1 MLCNLFRP
9 ARRLSITL
17 AALVAG
23 CSLQT
28 PLQRPDMATDT
39 APAPAVAAKPAPQP
53 VNAPAAPPPAK
64 PVIPDDA
71 TAAVV
76 ALLAYADRVRGM
88 APPELTLEL
97 TRLGDTRS
105 PNEQLQLAL
114 ALAQLRQTPELIR
127 AQDLLTRLLANA
139 SPEALTLHPLARLL
153 ASRFGE
159 QRRFE
164 DLLDKQTQQTRDT
177 QRRLEQT
184 TERLQA
190 LKAIERSL
198 GGASGINPRAP
209 VLTAP
214 GRPRPTP

>member
-1 MLCNLFRP
+1 MPCDFFRP
-9 ARRLSITL
+9 ARWLALTAAVLIT
-17 AALVAG
+17 G

-28 PLQRPDMATDT
+28 PLQRPAMATAA
-39 APAPAVAAKPAPQP
+39 APAQAVAAKPAPQP
-53 VNAPAAPPPAK
+53 VNAPTAPPSAK
-64 PVIPDDA
+64 PVFADEA

-88 APPELTLEL
+88 APPELALEL

-105 PNEQLQLAL
+105 PDEQLQLAL

-139 SPEALTLHPLARLL
+139 SPEALILHPLARLL
-153 ASRFGE
+153 ANRFGE

-164 DLLDKQTQQTRDT
+164 DLLDKQIQQTRDS

-184 TERLQA
+184 TERLEA

-198 GGASGINPRAP
+198 GGASGPNPRAP
-209 VLTAP
+209 LVTAP